1 MYPNGDLYYG
11 QHQGFFKAGFGK
23 IIYLNGSYYE
33 GGWLNERKN
42 QHGRMVDKT
51 SGDIYNGDYI
61 EGKRNGKG
69 RMYYASLKEIYDGE
83 WVNDRRQGE
92 GYVLNLKGE
101 ICSGEFRADQM
112 EGNLTY

>member
-1 MYPNGDLYYG
+1 
-11 QHQGFFKAGFGK
+11 
-23 IIYLNGSYYE
+23 
-33 GGWLNERKN
+33 
-42 QHGRMVDKT
+42 MVDKT

-69 RMYYASLKEIYDGE
+69 RMYYAGIKEIYDGE

-101 ICSGEFRADQM
+101 ICSGEFRAD
-112 EGNLTY
+112 